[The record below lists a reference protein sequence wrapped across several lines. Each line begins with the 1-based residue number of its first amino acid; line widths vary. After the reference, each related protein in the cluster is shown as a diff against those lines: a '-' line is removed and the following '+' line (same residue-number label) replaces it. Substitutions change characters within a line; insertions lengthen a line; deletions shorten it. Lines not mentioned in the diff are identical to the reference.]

1 MGTNSNAK
9 PVESLGE
16 FSERIQ
22 RIGFVSFSRVAESEA
37 RLKTENGDEDTEM
50 MSVAFLF

>member
-22 RIGFVSFSRVAESEA
+22 RIGFVSFSPVAESEA
-37 RLKTENGDEDTEM
+37 RLKTGMRTQK
-50 MSVAFLF
+50 